1 MIVVIVKQINIVFAK
16 GVIQKSIKLNG
27 AFAIVIYIPGIWCG
41 KTNVVCVDYDFVPFS
56 FCLFFFFVKEIYG
69 QLK

>member
-16 GVIQKSIKLNG
+16 GVIQESIKPNG
-27 AFAIVIYIPGIWCG
+27 AFANVIYIPGTWCK
-41 KTNVVCVDYDFVPFS
+41 KTNVVHVDYDFVPF
-56 FCLFFFFVKEIYG
+56 FFFYG